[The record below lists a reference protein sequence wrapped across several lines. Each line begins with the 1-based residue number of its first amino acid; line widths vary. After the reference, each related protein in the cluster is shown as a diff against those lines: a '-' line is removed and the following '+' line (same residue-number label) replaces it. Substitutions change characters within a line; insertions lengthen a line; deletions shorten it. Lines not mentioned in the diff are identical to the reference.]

1 MENLHQLLAGFH
13 NFRRE
18 MLAEDARFFASL
30 AKSQNPHTLV
40 IACCDSRVDPG
51 IILGCRPGDL
61 FVVRNVAAIV
71 PHAAPVGQPDAVMA
85 AVEYGVKH
93 LEVRHVVVMG
103 HSNCGG
109 IHGLLHPEAV
119 AHEDY
124 IADWV
129 KQAAP
134 AAASLEHAESEHE
147 RHRLAEEGAVLLS
160 IDNLLSYDWIR
171 ERTEAGLLALH
182 AVYYDLEN
190 HSLDLWDAEKEDF
203 VPTPALHPVEK

>member
-1 MENLHQLLAGFH
+1 MENLHNLLAGFH

-18 MLAEDARFFASL
+18 MLAKDAEFFAAL

-51 IILGCRPGDL
+51 IILGCRPGEL

-71 PHAAPVGQPDAVMA
+71 PRAAPVGHPDAVMA

-93 LEVRHVVVMG
+93 LEVRHLVVMG

-129 KQAAP
+129 KQASP
-134 AAASLEHAESEHE
+134 AVENLDHANTEHE

-160 IDNLLSYDWIR
+160 LDNLLSYDWIR
-171 ERTEAGLLALH
+171 ARTEAGQLALH

-190 HSLDLWDAEKEDF
+190 HSLDLWNAEKEDF
-203 VPTPALHPVEK
+203 VQAPALHPVE